1 MRWLTGALLA
11 CALVFAAAP
20 ASARSDGWKTHQVRA
35 AGFRVD
41 APETWID
48 ATRLTPQVLSKMSQI
63 PSLRQYVELA
73 KQSKAVKLIL
83 VDASAAT
90 VRNHY
95 ATNMNVVMSPTV
107 ADLELLRAA
116 SVAQLSSLG
125 VVVGKV
131 ASRFVTL
138 PAGKAVELRYRAR
151 YSATSPILS
160 QLQYLLVHNGSSTVL
175 TYTTL
180 PKVQSAYAGTF
191 LRSAQSFRYL

>member
-1 MRWLTGALLA
+1 
-11 CALVFAAAP
+11 
-20 ASARSDGWKTHQVRA
+20 
-35 AGFRVD
+35 
-41 APETWID
+41 
-48 ATRLTPQVLSKMSQI
+48 
-63 PSLRQYVELA
+63 
-73 KQSKAVKLIL
+73 
-83 VDASAAT
+83 
-90 VRNHY
+90 
-95 ATNMNVVMSPTV
+95 MSPTV